1 MTAVSGAGLSCR
13 ELVSLRYM
21 LEINGQAFMAAVQEM
36 RRVQVVMEQEAAK
49 DYLREKIADDVRPV
63 MDGRLA
69 NMAQAATQLHA
80 KVTMIAINRL
90 RLNLTSNQN
99 VTWQEIK
106 DGMSDIASRL
116 NDELGLV
123 KLFVLDG
130 TQSLALQ
137 PGNLLLG
144 QDVADRYPSMVFEV
158 EEAAKCLA
166 LGRST
171 ASAFHSMRALEVAI
185 KGLAAFLGVA
195 DPVIPAQKNWAIV
208 LKEIKAAIDAK
219 YPAKARMSGS
229 EGAAIEALY
238 ASLDAMKNPWRNATM
253 HTENVY
259 QPHEASH
266 ILQCLNV
273 FVVKLALICDENGD
287 LVGP

>member
-1 MTAVSGAGLSCR
+1 MTGTCRAGLACR
-13 ELVSLRYM
+13 ELVSLRDM

-36 RRVQVVMEQEAAK
+36 RRVQVVMEQEATK
-49 DYLREKIADDVRPV
+49 DFLKEKIIDNVRPNI
-63 MDGRLA
+63 DAQLA

-80 KVTMIAINRL
+80 KVTLISINRL
-90 RLNLTSNQN
+90 RLNVTNN
-99 VTWQEIK
+99 AHYTWQEMK
-106 DGMSDIASRL
+106 DAMSDIALRL

-130 TQSLALQ
+130 AQSLALQ
-137 PGNLLLG
+137 PGHLLLG

-185 KGLAAFLGVA
+185 KGLAAFLGVE

-208 LKEIKAAIDAK
+208 LKEIKAAIEAK
-219 YPAKARMSGS
+219 YPAKARMPGS

-259 QPHEASH
+259 QPHEANH

-273 FVVKLALICDENGD
+273 FVVKLASICDENGD
-287 LVGP
+287 PVGA